1 MSAALNVGSADLKVY
16 VDASKNPVKYAK
28 FANVSLTG
36 AGAAGLT
43 AKSEISWKDGIVV
56 GTDSYL
62 VLGTGAILEVTLKG
76 YKNDTQDTTITLT
89 NATYKTINTIESGID
104 GIKGY
109 EGTSTTV
116 LVLRKNTTLN
126 GSFTITAGT
135 VTATDSTPTVAVTVA

>member
-43 AKSEISWKDGIVV
+43 AKSEIAWKDGIVV

-62 VLGTGAILEVTLKG
+62 VLGTGAILEVTPVSYTHL
-76 YKNDTQDTTITLT
+76 TLPTIL
-89 NATYKTINTIESGID
+89 
-104 GIKGY
+104 
-109 EGTSTTV
+109 
-116 LVLRKNTTLN
+116 LV
-126 GSFTITAGT
+126 
-135 VTATDSTPTVAVTVA
+135 